1 MPAEGK
7 IGSATRQ
14 RLEEDEQ
21 REIDDTCVVEKKEQ
35 SERTEL
41 RVAAT
46 QEQEA
51 ARWP

>member
-1 MPAEGK
+1 MGLLLDSVWKRTNRE
-7 IGSATRQ
+7 
-14 RLEEDEQ
+14 RLM
-21 REIDDTCVVEKKEQ
+21 ILGVVEKKEQ